1 LRCHL
6 VEYGLLSLAFY
17 TRFPQRCAGID
28 RSVAFIHKN
37 SLDAETAFQT
47 PGEAPAPL
55 CQFML
60 STVSVQGQAYH
71 QQGRLPFTDQLE
83 NTFELP
89 FPVATAYR
97 RKRMRQTQ
105 PQVAYR
111 NANASLAKIER

>member
-1 LRCHL
+1 
-6 VEYGLLSLAFY
+6 
-17 TRFPQRCAGID
+17 
-28 RSVAFIHKN
+28 
-37 SLDAETAFQT
+37 
-47 PGEAPAPL
+47 
-55 CQFML
+55 
-60 STVSVQGQAYH
+60 
-71 QQGRLPFTDQLE
+71 LPFTDQLE